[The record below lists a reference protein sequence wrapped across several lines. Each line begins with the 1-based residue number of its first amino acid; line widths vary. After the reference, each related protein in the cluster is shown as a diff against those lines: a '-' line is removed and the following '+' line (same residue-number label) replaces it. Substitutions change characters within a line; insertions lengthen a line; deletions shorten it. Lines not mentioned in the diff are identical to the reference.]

1 MNRVCM
7 NVIGVL
13 AVLVLSNA
21 FGSCDK
27 KDKEPIVDNSD
38 RMVRVA
44 YQKSD
49 AIFPNPERGF
59 YRHTECEL
67 GTGRDGL
74 SLTTLKSYRQGNFSL
89 ILRVFYLKSFRH
101 TSLSEKALED
111 FDRDMAILRQAGMKC
126 ILRFAYSNHEEEPDA
141 SLDII
146 SEHLDRLKPYVEKNV
161 DVIAVVQ
168 AGFIGAWGEWYYSSN
183 HLTTPETRAVV
194 LDKLLEML
202 PENRMIQVRAPM
214 YKMDYL
220 KRQDPLNA
228 GEAFT
233 GIYAARVGHHNDC
246 FMASP
251 DDYGT
256 YRDVEAEKE
265 YLNTEGLYVPLGGE
279 TCPPS
284 GIAPADCSKAQAEMR
299 KLRWTYLNEDYYAG
313 VNDQWRTQGC
323 MDNIVRELGYRFE
336 LISGEYSSKVAKGG
350 ALYANI
356 KLINTGYAAL
366 FNKRPVELI
375 LKNEKTGRVYVLPT
389 ELEPRRWKPLSEELL
404 EITVIVPAD
413 AEPGSYALCLNLP
426 DAAEALA
433 QIPFYSVRF
442 ANESV
447 WEEKT
452 GYNNLKTEV
461 SVY

>member
-1 MNRVCM
+1 MCM
-7 NVIGVL
+7 NIVGSL
-13 AVLVLSNA
+13 AVLVLLNT

-27 KDKEPIVDNSD
+27 KEKEPIVDNSD
-38 RMVRVA
+38 RMVSVM

-89 ILRVFYLKSFRH
+89 IVRVFYLKNFRN

-111 FDRDMAILRQAGMKC
+111 FDQDMAVLRQAGLKC

-146 SEHLDRLKPYVEKNV
+146 SKHLDQLKPYVEKNV

-168 AGFIGAWGEWYYSSN
+168 AGLIGAWGEWYYSSN
-183 HLTTPETRAVV
+183 QLTTPETRAVV
-194 LDKLLEML
+194 LDKLLETI
-202 PENRMIQVRAPM
+202 PDSRMIQVRAPM

-220 KRQDPLNA
+220 KRPNPLNA

-233 GIYAARVGHHNDC
+233 GIYAARMGHHNDC

-265 YLNTEGLYVPLGGE
+265 YLNAEGLYVPLGGE

-336 LISGEYSSKVAKGG
+336 LISGEYSSKVPKGG
-350 ALYANI
+350 TLYANI
-356 KLINTGYAAL
+356 RLINNGYASL
-366 FNKRPVELI
+366 FNERPVELI
-375 LKNEKTGRVYVLPT
+375 LKNEKSGRVYILPT

-404 EITVIVPAD
+404 EIAVVVPV
-413 AEPGSYALCLNLP
+413 EVESGSYSLCLNMP
-426 DAAEALA
+426 DAAATLA